1 MALGGLR
8 YIPTN
13 AQLAF
18 RKMTRQ
24 SFWDVQCEVALPTM
38 FKAIE
43 VAGIAPRHEISC
55 TGGSMKY
62 LSWGS
67 FAPGTLCAHKG
78 ACSSS

>member
-38 FKAIE
+38 FKVRARWPHKTSQHACAQHS
-43 VAGIAPRHEISC
+43 VKLPLPV
-55 TGGSMKY
+55 SMHV
-62 LSWGS
+62 LNT
-67 FAPGTLCAHKG
+67 A
-78 ACSSS
+78 

>member
-1 MALGGLR
+1 MTLGGLR

-38 FKAIE
+38 FKVRASDCLWLPLMFK
-43 VAGIAPRHEISC
+43 VRARWPHKTSQHA
-55 TGGSMKY
+55 
-62 LSWGS
+62 
-67 FAPGTLCAHKG
+67 CAQHG
-78 ACSSS
+78 V